1 MAAQFTVQKS
11 FEEKRLMA
19 NGIFTSGTGL
29 GMLIISPVTN
39 SLLNIYGFHGT
50 LLVVSGIALHG
61 IVFGLLM
68 FYSLPYPR
76 GKESRTIASFS
87 ASTELDEIAHGHGN
101 VEKFV
106 NNDKDH
112 HIPDKNL
119 KEKLSLKQATH
130 VTQNY
135 DSVKNSENQKQS
147 SVGYDENKTLSRYLR
162 LLKNRYNLIYTTGS
176 VLSHTAMKAVIGI
189 FFSRVF
195 ISTIHYQLFWVL
207 REEDACGN
215 VMKILIDYIQHL
227 GSFKRMVVVVTAV
240 VTRLLEQLVMMFLN
254 FYTSTLQNLI
264 I

>member
-1 MAAQFTVQKS
+1 MWCTFFFKIYIVSRKTCLNTFLQFAGIGLTGVELAAQFAVQKS
-11 FEEKRLMA
+11 FKEKRLMA

-29 GMLIISPVTN
+29 GMLIMSPVTH

-112 HIPDKNL
+112 LIPGKSQ

-147 SVGYDENKTLSRYLR
+147 GVGLVENKVPCCYLG
-162 LLKNRYNLIYTTGS
+162 LLKNRYYLIYTTGS
-176 VLSHTAMKAVIGI
+176 VVSHTAIKAVIGI
-189 FFSRVF
+189 LFSRVL
-195 ISTIHYQLFWVL
+195 ITTIHY
-207 REEDACGN
+207 
-215 VMKILIDYIQHL
+215 
-227 GSFKRMVVVVTAV
+227 
-240 VTRLLEQLVMMFLN
+240 
-254 FYTSTLQNLI
+254 
-264 I
+264 